1 MKKKIEELFEN
12 KRKIFFKK
20 CSKKNCNKPGL
31 FKAPKSRN
39 NLKLYIWFCQDH
51 ITEYNKS
58 WNYCKNMS
66 KEEIEK
72 HIKLDTVGWRP
83 TWDFSSR
90 TINFKNFEKI
100 FLKYFSFTNK
110 KNNFF
115 IKKNNSQIKKA
126 FEILKLNNETT
137 SFKEVEKNY
146 KKLVKKYHPDRNNGS
161 KEYEEILKKINN
173 AFATLK
179 KFFSER
185 IKLN

>member
-39 NLKLYIWFCQDH
+39 NLKLYIWFCQEH
-51 ITEYNKS
+51 IAEYNKS

-72 HIKLDTVGWRP
+72 HIRLDTVGWRP

-100 FLKYFSFTNK
+100 FLKYFSFSNK
-110 KNNFF
+110 KNDFF
-115 IKKNNSQIKKA
+115 IKKNNSQIQKA
-126 FEILKLNNETT
+126 FKILKLNNETT
-137 SFKEVEKNY
+137 SFEKVEKNN
-146 KKLVKKYHPDRNNGS
+146 KKMVKKYHPDRNNGS
-161 KEYEEILKKINN
+161 KEYEEILKRINN
-173 AFATLK
+173 AFSTLK
-179 KFFSER
+179 KFFSKK